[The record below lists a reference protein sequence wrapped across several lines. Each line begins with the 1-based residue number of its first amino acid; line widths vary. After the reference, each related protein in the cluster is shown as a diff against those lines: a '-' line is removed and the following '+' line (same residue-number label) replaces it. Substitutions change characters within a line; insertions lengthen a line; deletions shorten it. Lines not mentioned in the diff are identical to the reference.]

1 MKYFLIICLSF
12 TLISISMSNAFSQT
26 KLNHMAV
33 YVKDLKKSGEFYSEV
48 LGLEEVE
55 EPFKDGLHI
64 WYKLGEESTLHLIE
78 GPWKELVFTKN
89 NHLCLSVAD
98 LDGFIE
104 NLKERGITFENVP
117 GDKNVVNVRADGV
130 KQIYFQDPTGYWI
143 EINDEY

>member
-1 MKYFLIICLSF
+1 
-12 TLISISMSNAFSQT
+12 MSNSYSQT
-26 KLNHMAV
+26 KFNHVAI
-33 YVKDLKKSGEFYSEV
+33 YVKDLKASGDFYSNV

-55 EPFKDGLHI
+55 EPFKDGLHL

-78 GPWKELVFTKN
+78 GPWKELVFTKS

-104 NLKERGITFENVP
+104 KLKERDITFENVP
-117 GDKNVVNVRADGV
+117 GDKNEINVRADGIR
-130 KQIYFQDPTGYWI
+130 QIYFQDPTGYWI